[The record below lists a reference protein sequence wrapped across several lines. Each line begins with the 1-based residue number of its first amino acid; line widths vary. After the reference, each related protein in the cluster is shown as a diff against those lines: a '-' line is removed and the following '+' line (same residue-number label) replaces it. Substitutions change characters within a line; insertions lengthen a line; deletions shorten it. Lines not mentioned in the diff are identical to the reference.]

1 MSQEPPSNP
10 PLSDE
15 GDGFPL
21 DIPCS
26 NGHESVPPSFPEC
39 QSQLTSA
46 SLRLEPSTVGEP
58 PPARR
63 RSRGRQGRDPVCSK
77 YRMAWVMV
85 FFDLPVGTPEER
97 KSAANFR
104 KDLLKDGYIMVQFS
118 VYARP
123 CGSADRV
130 ETQVR
135 RLKPKIPPKGEV
147 RSLIISDAQW
157 GRMLVMR
164 SHLKVEPES
173 QPEQMLFF

>member
-1 MSQEPPSNP
+1 MNPETPWLPQER
-10 PLSDE
+10 E
-15 GDGFPL
+15 GDVQQEGSDPFLLQPTTAT
-21 DIPCS
+21 
-26 NGHESVPPSFPEC
+26 VR
-39 QSQLTSA
+39 A
-46 SLRLEPSTVGEP
+46 S
-58 PPARR
+58 RR
-63 RSRGRQGRDPVCSK
+63 CSRGKRGRDAIASK
-77 YRMAWVMV
+77 YRMAWVLV

-97 KSAANFR
+97 KAAANFR
-104 KDLLKDGYIMVQFS
+104 KDLVREGYIMVQYS

-164 SHLKVEPES
+164 SQQKVESEK
-173 QPEQMLFF
+173 QPEQMMFF